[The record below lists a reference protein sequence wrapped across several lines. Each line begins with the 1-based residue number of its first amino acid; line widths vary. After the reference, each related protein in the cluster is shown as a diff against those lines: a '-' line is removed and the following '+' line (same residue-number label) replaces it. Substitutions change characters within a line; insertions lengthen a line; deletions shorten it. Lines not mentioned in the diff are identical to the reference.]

1 MSRWFLDASGVRP
14 WVLFVALA
22 LTLSVFIL
30 SVGWATAPMVE
41 AQSSNPGPSWTC
53 ALDDIGATLTRC
65 ALSADVPSGLARYIT
80 DITAQSTTTTGGG
93 FILRTG
99 TGTNCGTGTVSL
111 FPGGAA
117 TAARWGA
124 AANTAAPSTLTFRT
138 AIPVPDGKD
147 LCVLGRATDTTTIQI
162 TGYLAPK

>member
-1 MSRWFLDASGVRP
+1 VKPGEAKAIAVLLAATVILGGALFLPDGPVQ
-14 WVLFVALA
+14 
-22 LTLSVFIL
+22 
-30 SVGWATAPMVE
+30 
-41 AQSSNPGPSWTC
+41 AQTSNPGPSWTC

-124 AANTAAPSTLTFRT
+124 AASTAAPTTLTFRT
-138 AIPVPDGKD
+138 PILVPDGKD